1 MRPLAA
7 PVSYRCPFF
16 ALRVDGSR
24 LFLVLVLVLVLSET
38 VLVLLLE
45 SIMMYEPI
53 FEYERRDAFRL
64 SFDYVTSSCRF
75 DAHSAD
81 PEDGEHGGG
90 FIRVRVPQS

>member
-1 MRPLAA
+1 M
-7 PVSYRCPFF
+7 
-16 ALRVDGSR
+16 
-24 LFLVLVLVLVLSET
+24 LVLSET

-64 SFDYVTSSCRF
+64 SFDYVPSSCRF

-81 PEDGEHGGG
+81 PEDGQRGGG
-90 FIRVRVPQS
+90 FIRARVPQS